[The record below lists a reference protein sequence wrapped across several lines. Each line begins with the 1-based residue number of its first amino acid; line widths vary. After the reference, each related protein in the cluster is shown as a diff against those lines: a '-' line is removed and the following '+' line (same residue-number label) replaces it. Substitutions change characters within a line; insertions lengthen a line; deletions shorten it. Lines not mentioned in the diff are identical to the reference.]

1 MPFEIGLPIALVLTV
16 LIELGIL
23 VLLREKRAN
32 VLGLSVI
39 INMLTNLSLN
49 LWLYL
54 YDDASLLELLVA
66 EVFIILIEA
75 LAYRCVVSSLRQSFI
90 YSVLCN
96 VISFL
101 SGILLEL
108 LFAILFPQVFFNV
121 II

>member
-16 LIELGIL
+16 LIELGVL
-23 VLLREKRAN
+23 VLLRERRAN

-39 INMLTNLSLN
+39 INVLTNLSLN

-54 YDDASLLELLVA
+54 YDASLPELLVA
-66 EVFIILIEA
+66 EVLIVLIEA
-75 LAYRCVVSSLRQSFI
+75 QAYRCVVSSLRQSFI

-96 VISFL
+96 AISFL
-101 SGILLEL
+101 SGVLLEL
-108 LFAILFPQVFFNV
+108 LCAILFPQVFFNV